1 MPIFE
6 AGFVPNDEPHR
17 KKDPFFL
24 NFRNFL
30 SKFLYTER
38 ISVFHRTME
47 VKKTRKIR
55 GFLSIELMLVLTVMA
70 IFGGISLYVGKR
82 IIDRAKM
89 VAMDVEAQMFIT
101 ALLEYYGM
109 TGKWP
114 VGTEVWISVRSFDNF
129 LRRKFDE
136 VLLDNP
142 YSLSKKHPKELPNMW
157 IYIDISVVNNRS
169 AEDVLGE
176 LRQRTQRMVSKREV
190 RSFESVRYFFPK
202 EGDRAWIFSIPK
214 VVSGRKLEVRH
225 P

>member
-1 MPIFE
+1 
-6 AGFVPNDEPHR
+6 
-17 KKDPFFL
+17 
-24 NFRNFL
+24 
-30 SKFLYTER
+30 
-38 ISVFHRTME
+38 ME
-47 VKKTRKIR
+47 VKKTHKIL

-70 IFGGISLYVGKR
+70 IFGGLSLYVGKR
-82 IIDRAKM
+82 VVDRAKM
-89 VAMDVEAQMFIT
+89 VAMEAEARMFIT

-114 VGTEVWISVRSFDNF
+114 VGTKVWISVRSFDNF

-136 VLLDNP
+136 VLLNNP
-142 YSLSKKHPKELPNMW
+142 YSLSKEHPEELPNMW

-169 AEDVLGE
+169 AEDVLGG

-214 VVSGRKLEVRH
+214 GVSEGKLEVRH